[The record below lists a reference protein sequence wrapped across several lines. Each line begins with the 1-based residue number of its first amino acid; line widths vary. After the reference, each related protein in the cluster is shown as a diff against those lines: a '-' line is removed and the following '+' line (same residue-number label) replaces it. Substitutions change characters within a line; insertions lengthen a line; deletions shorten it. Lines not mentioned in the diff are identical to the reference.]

1 MITGTLVCF
10 TLLLSL
16 KSLTDTDFK
25 SGNVDDDDFNQDKK
39 KAEDNRIMEL

>member
-25 SGNVDDDDFNQDKK
+25 LGDVDDDDFNHDKK